1 MNSTSLDPK
10 SLRAASLT
18 GRDTDRGP
26 GVNNFFSLPGELTA
40 TVYRLKININ
50 VSFFKNPIFI
60 TNIYNYSIKLQVIII
75 FYFYHFDTHEL
86 MSQEKRSF
94 LILYVG
100 QWVYIFFYLEKLK
113 HVLQFSSVYSE
124 NALNAYIV
132 SSIFLSCVT
141 AAWKRNIFWRVND
154 LSVEKYVRIEHVC
167 PIIGSYIVS
176 IKACSVYMLGKLTQ
190 QCTKVSRNTGDRFQ
204 DVSTC
209 SG

>member
-94 LILYVG
+94 LIQYVG

-141 AAWKRNIFWRVND
+141 VALKRNIFWRVND
-154 LSVEKYVRIEHVC
+154 LSVEKYVRI
-167 PIIGSYIVS
+167 
-176 IKACSVYMLGKLTQ
+176 
-190 QCTKVSRNTGDRFQ
+190 
-204 DVSTC
+204 
-209 SG
+209 

>member
-100 QWVYIFFYLEKLK
+100 QWVYIFFLFREDEACFAISLCIQWECTKCIYCFFNILILCNCCIKKKYFLK
-113 HVLQFSSVYSE
+113 GQRPFCRKVCQNLTCVSNNWVIYSVYKSLFCLY
-124 NALNAYIV
+124 AGQI
-132 SSIFLSCVT
+132 
-141 AAWKRNIFWRVND
+141 
-154 LSVEKYVRIEHVC
+154 
-167 PIIGSYIVS
+167 
-176 IKACSVYMLGKLTQ
+176 
-190 QCTKVSRNTGDRFQ
+190 NT
-204 DVSTC
+204 TMH
-209 SG
+209 

>member
-132 SSIFLSCVT
+132 SSIFLSCLT
-141 AAWKRNIFWRVND
+141 AALKRNIFWRVND
-154 LSVEKYVRIEHVC
+154 LSVEKYVRI
-167 PIIGSYIVS
+167 
-176 IKACSVYMLGKLTQ
+176 
-190 QCTKVSRNTGDRFQ
+190 
-204 DVSTC
+204 
-209 SG
+209 